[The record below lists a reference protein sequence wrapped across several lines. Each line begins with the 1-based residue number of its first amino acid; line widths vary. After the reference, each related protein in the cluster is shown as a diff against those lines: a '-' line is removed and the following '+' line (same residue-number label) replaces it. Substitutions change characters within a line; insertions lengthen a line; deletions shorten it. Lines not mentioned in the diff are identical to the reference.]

1 MRASTLP
8 TVITALLIA
17 VTIAPNA
24 LAGGITHVSPQRVI
38 QGDGAKFRGPTG
50 PPTSPSAASTSSTTA
65 TATEAAMRAAA
76 GKAKSKPTVTTETVL
91 VTTTAGFKW
100 GDAGIG
106 AAAATGA
113 IFLVIGLLL
122 LTRTGRRDTQTSKA
136 LRSA

>member
-1 MRASTLP
+1 MRVRTVP

-17 VTIAPNA
+17 VTVTPNA
-24 LAGGITHVSPQRVI
+24 LAGGTTHVSPQRVI

-50 PPTSPSAASTSSTTA
+50 PATSPSAASTSSATE

-76 GKAKSKPTVTTETVL
+76 GKAKSKPTVTTATVV
-91 VTTTAGFKW
+91 VTTTTGFKW

-113 IFLVIGLLL
+113 IFLIIGLLL
-122 LTRTGRRDTQTSKA
+122 LARTGRRGTQTSKA